1 MVRRAISIASL
12 VVLVGCGAAQVAG
25 AQPAHSVA
33 ANVRP
38 KIVLFKSIG
47 GISLGATP
55 RQIERRLGKPSQTI
69 HVGHRISGITYYK
82 AGLSFEFDTLQRSDP
97 ANDVAAI
104 GPRFHTSKGV
114 HVGTPVAHLKH
125 AYHGMHCDKFECAL
139 YQGPRGAVG
148 SRITTFTLFG
158 GKVNTIQL
166 QISYE

>member
-1 MVRRAISIASL
+1 MPRRPLLIVSL
-12 VVLVGCGAAQVAG
+12 ALLAACGAAQAAA
-25 AQPAHSVA
+25 AQPAHAVA
-33 ANVRP
+33 ARVGS

-55 RQIERRLGKPSQTI
+55 KQIERRLGKPNQTI
-69 HVGHRISGITYYK
+69 HVAHRIAEITYYK
-82 AGLSFEFDTLQRSDP
+82 AGLSFQFDTLQRSDP
-97 ANDVAAI
+97 ADDVAAI
-104 GPRFHTSKGV
+104 GPRFHTAKGI
-114 HVGTPVAHLKH
+114 HVGASTARVKH
-125 AYHGMHCDKFECAL
+125 AYHGIHCNKYQCAL